1 MFSSLNNVISTN
13 ESNWI
18 STGHVTFE
26 LCYNQIY
33 QLKTTLK
40 CPTLTSNLKQTLLCI
55 YDVMW
60 GFFSVG
66 RMLIIQRCQ
75 SSQRFTKMTA
85 KGAFLLTFAATVASL
100 PDRSTVQFKL
110 LVFSNFFLKICL
122 ISVEWLISARILFF
136 QNKYWIFAFW

>member
-1 MFSSLNNVISTN
+1 MNAVISSN
-13 ESNWI
+13 ERAWI
-18 STGHVTFE
+18 LTGHVTFK
-26 LCYNQIY
+26 LRYNQIY

-40 CPTLTSNLKQTLLCI
+40 SPNLNSNLKQTLLCI

-110 LVFSNFFLKICL
+110 LVFSNFFLKIWKFL
-122 ISVEWLISARILFF
+122 SSARILFF